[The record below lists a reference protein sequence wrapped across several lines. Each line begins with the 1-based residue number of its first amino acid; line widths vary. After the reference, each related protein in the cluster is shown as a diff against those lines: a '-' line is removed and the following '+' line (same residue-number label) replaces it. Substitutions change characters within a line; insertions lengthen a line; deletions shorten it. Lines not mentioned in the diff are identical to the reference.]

1 MRGLVEAYRA
11 LSDIYLKKS
20 WIDEAIKRQG
30 DALLSDKGCF
40 RLVYGVVEH
49 EFLFEFRISVLTA
62 KAPKAAIK
70 PLLKM
75 GMYLIEFSGLPDEVA
90 VNEIAETAKKVGKG
104 GVCAFLNAVLR
115 RYVRE
120 GKMLFPTDPDERL
133 SVAANLP
140 LWLVKRYQR
149 EIGKERASARLTRA
163 VDQRTHVRPSFA
175 FGRDALAEILRERK
189 IEYEESAHGFYLDE
203 VGAISD
209 LLSTG
214 KATVMSYGSAEI
226 AAAIPYV
233 GGKILDMAAAP
244 GGKSVYL
251 AEKYGAEVLSCDG
264 YEHRVKL
271 IRRYAERM
279 GVKSVTAMQADG
291 RVLREEWRDA
301 FSVVLLDAP
310 CSGLGSVASNP
321 DVVLNRKESDLAE
334 IVKTQSELI
343 EVAGNYVAKGGVLV
357 YATCSDLPSE
367 DGDVARAFLAK
378 KDAFTLEKECYTDPL
393 KGGGESYYYAIMR
406 KK

>member
-1 MRGLVEAYRA
+1 MRLVEAYRA
-11 LSDIYLKKS
+11 LSDVYLKKT
-20 WIDEAIKRQG
+20 WIGEAIKRQG
-30 DALLSDKGCF
+30 NALLREKGSF

-49 EFLFEFRISVLTA
+49 DFLFEYRISVLTE

-70 PLLKM
+70 LLLKM
-75 GMYLIEFSGLPDEVA
+75 GMYLIDCSDLPDEVA

-104 GVCAFLNAVLR
+104 GVSAFLNAVLR

-120 GKMLFPTDPDERL
+120 GKSLFPTDPYELL
-133 SVAANLP
+133 SVRANLP
-140 LWLVKRYQR
+140 LWLVKRYQKELGR
-149 EIGKERASARLTRA
+149 EEAAARLMQT
-163 VDQRTHVRPSFA
+163 VTHRTHVRPSFA
-175 FGRDALAEILRERK
+175 FGKKVLAEELEARK
-189 IEYEESAHGFYLDE
+189 IECEETAHGFYLDE
-203 VGAISD
+203 VGGISD
-209 LLSTG
+209 LLSAG
-214 KATVMSYGSAEI
+214 KATVMSFGSAEI
-226 AAAIPYV
+226 ASSIPYV

-251 AEKYGAEVLSCDG
+251 AEKYGAEILACDL
-264 YEHRVKL
+264 YEHRVEL

-279 GVKSVTAMQADG
+279 GVKTVKAIKADG
-291 RVLREEWRDA
+291 KELREEWRDA

-321 DVVLNRKESDLAE
+321 DVVLNRTESDLRE
-334 IVKTQSELI
+334 IVKTQIALI
-343 EVAGNYVAKGGVLV
+343 EVAGNYVANRGVLV

-367 DGDVARAFLAK
+367 DGDVVRVFLAK
-378 KDAFTLEKECYTDPL
+378 NDAFTLEKECYTDPR